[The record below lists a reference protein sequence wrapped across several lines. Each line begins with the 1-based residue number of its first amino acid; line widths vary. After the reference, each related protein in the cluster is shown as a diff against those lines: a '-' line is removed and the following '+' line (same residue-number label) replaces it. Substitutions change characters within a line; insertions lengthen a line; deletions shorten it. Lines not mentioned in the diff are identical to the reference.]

1 LFRRARISRRRPRL
15 AISLLAAFLVACQ
28 AAIALAATPSQG
40 GDPVGANPSTPNT
53 VIDSGPSGPIASASP
68 TFAFSSPQGSATFAC
83 RLDSA
88 PFAPCTSPQALTG
101 LADGPH
107 SFSARARD
115 AAGLDPTPASRTF
128 VVDTQ
133 APPVAIDSGPS
144 GPTNDPRPAF
154 AFSSSD
160 DGATFACSIDTGTA
174 APAPCSGPGTDQP
187 SADLADGSYSFRVT
201 ATDTAGNAT
210 TATRDFTVDTQ
221 APEVTLDSG
230 PTGRIE
236 DPRPSFAFSSSD
248 DSATFECSID
258 TGTSSFG
265 PCSSGA
271 SDQPD
276 GDLADGSYTFRV
288 RATDAAGNA
297 VMATRRFEIA
307 TAKQASTAKRGHH
320 RSAPHPVPAWYMTAR
335 GAKDLRRQARSNAC
349 AFARRQS
356 NQTRLLLM
364 DFGKS
369 ERRNHNWGAQLRTGP
384 HFANQTV
391 LAALKAAAHSYRNHS
406 RCYSRGSVRITYG
419 NTNNSPGWMKPRTL
433 REAGRRQAK
442 MSKRLQRYQRR
453 QGYGH
458 EGVAVA
464 GDIEPQ
470 WSRPKD
476 TKALVSG
483 ATRGAKGGLFFNYGA
498 ASECPPEGKSCAN
511 HWDYRD
517 LAKVSFG
524 GIKKPL
530 PEIYRAVHVKQ
541 WSKVRRRWDQRHRHQ
556 DFCFYGA
563 TATKG
568 FPVSIRQSWKRLR
581 HQNDCVGRELVNIQ
595 EG

>member
-28 AAIALAATPSQG
+28 AAIAFAVT
-40 GDPVGANPSTPNT
+40 DPPAPDTA
-53 VIDSGPSGPIASASP
+53 IDSGPSGVIASP
-68 TFAFSSPQGSATFAC
+68 GTRFTFSSPQETATFAC

-88 PFAPCTSPQALTG
+88 PFAPCTSPQPLTG
-101 LADGPH
+101 LADGNH
-107 SFSARARD
+107 TFYARARD
-115 AAGLDPTPASRTF
+115 AAGVDPTPASRTF

-133 APPVAIDSGPS
+133 APPVTIGSGPS
-144 GPTNDPRPAF
+144 GPTNDPRPIF
-154 AFSSSD
+154 AFSSTD
-160 DGATFACSIDTGTA
+160 DTAAFTCSVDTGTA
-174 APAPCSGPGTDQP
+174 AFGPCSGPATDQP
-187 SADLADGSYSFRVT
+187 PADLADGGYTFRVT
-201 ATDTAGNAT
+201 ATDAAGNST

-221 APEVTLDSG
+221 PPEVSVDSG
-230 PTGRIE
+230 PTGQAA
-236 DPRPSFAFSSSD
+236 DARPTFGFSSTD
-248 DSATFECSID
+248 ESATFECSID
-258 TGTSSFG
+258 TGTPSFG
-265 PCSSGA
+265 TCSSTA

-276 GDLADGSYTFRV
+276 ADLADGSYTFRV
-288 RATDAAGNA
+288 RVTDGAGNA
-297 VMATRRFEIA
+297 ATATREFEVA
-307 TAKQASTAKRGHH
+307 AGKQAESAKRGHH
-320 RSAPHPVPAWYMTAR
+320 RDAPHPVPAWYMTAK
-335 GAKDLRRQARSNAC
+335 GSKDLRRQARSNAC

-384 HFANQTV
+384 HFANQTI
-391 LAALKAAAHSYRNHS
+391 LASLKAAAHSYRNHK

-419 NTNNSPGWMKPRTL
+419 NTNNSPGWMKVRTL

-476 TKALVSG
+476 SKALVSG
-483 ATRGAKGGLFFNYGA
+483 ATHGAKGGLFFNYGA

-530 PEIYRAVHVKQ
+530 PEIYRSVHVKQ
-541 WSKVRRRWDQRHRHQ
+541 WSKVRRRWDHTHRHHK
-556 DFCFYGA
+556 FCFYGA

-568 FPVSIRQSWKRLR
+568 FPISVRQSWKLLR
-581 HQNDCVGRELVNIQ
+581 HKNDCVGRELINIQ